1 MVSQDLRA
9 LKPWSISSFRP
20 NLGAM
25 SIQLKRSLFLG
36 GSAILTLV
44 SACESQKA
52 KYEGPYAAEVAAA
65 VPMIEKSVGLKYKTP
80 PKIEMRSKDQVRE
93 FVTKQ
98 FKDSLAMH
106 DIAGQEA
113 AYKRLGMIPD
123 TLKLQPFL
131 TSLLEEQI
139 VGYYDPHTK
148 VLYVVDGA
156 PKDMAAM
163 TITHELIHALQDQY
177 ISLDSVQK
185 IRDDNDRLT
194 AAQSVFE
201 GQAVYEQISIMLG
214 GTNIAINLPGG
225 WDRIREM
232 IRETQGSMPI
242 FAAAP
247 KVIQETLI
255 FPYLSGAEFYR
266 NYKERKPGSII
277 YKDMPVSTE
286 QIIHP
291 AAFFVTRD
299 NPTRVALGTLSN
311 ATKVY
316 DNDLG
321 EFETRLFLFQQLNDQ
336 NEAVRGATGWDGDRY
351 AVVNTPQGQ
360 GIVWL
365 TVWDSPV
372 AAGEFFHLAGQ
383 AVESRYSAKAATGST
398 DLIKKY
404 SAAGRTVQVSTTEI
418 QGRPVVLY
426 VDVPS
431 GANTN
436 IINAGQVTLKK

>member
-1 MVSQDLRA
+1 MTV
-9 LKPWSISSFRP
+9 
-20 NLGAM
+20 
-25 SIQLKRSLFLG
+25 QLKRSLSLAGWAALMF
-36 GSAILTLV
+36 V
-44 SACESQKA
+44 CACEKDKP
-52 KYEGPYAAEVAAA
+52 KYEGPYAAEVAEA
-65 VPMIEKSVGLKYKTP
+65 VPMIEKAVGLKYKTP
-80 PKIEMRSKDQVRE
+80 PKVETRSKDQVRE

-98 FKDSLAMH
+98 LTDSLAAH

-123 TLKLQPFL
+123 TLNLKAFL
-131 TSLLEEQI
+131 ISLLEEQI

-148 VLYVVDGA
+148 VLYVVDDA
-156 PKDMAAM
+156 PKDTRAL
-163 TITHELIHALQDQY
+163 TITHELVHALQDQY

-185 IRDDNDRLT
+185 IRDDNDRLS

-232 IRETQGSMPI
+232 IREEQASMPI

-247 KVIQETLI
+247 KVIQETMI

-291 AAFFVTRD
+291 AAFFLKRD
-299 NPTRVALGTLSN
+299 NPTRVTFGTLSN

-372 AAGEFFHLAGQ
+372 EAGEFFHLAGQ
-383 AVESRYSAKAATGST
+383 AVEARYKTKAGKGST
-398 DLIKKY
+398 DLVKNY
-404 SAAGRTVQVSTTEI
+404 SAAGRTVQVSTLEI
-418 QGRPVVLY
+418 QGRPVVIY
-426 VDVPS
+426 VDVPA
-431 GANTN
+431 GANPN
-436 IINAGQVTLKK
+436 IVNPAQVTLKEE

>member
-1 MVSQDLRA
+1 M
-9 LKPWSISSFRP
+9 
-20 NLGAM
+20 
-25 SIQLKRSLFLG
+25 
-36 GSAILTLV
+36 LTLV
-44 SACESQKA
+44 SACESQKP
-52 KYEGPYAAEVAAA
+52 KYEGPYAAEVTEA
-65 VPMIEKSVGLKYKTP
+65 VPMIEKAVGLPFKTP
-80 PKIEMRSKDQVRE
+80 PKVETRSKEQVRE

-98 FKDSLAMH
+98 FTDSLAMH

-139 VGYYDPHTK
+139 VGFYDPHTK

-156 PKDMAAM
+156 PKDMAAI
-163 TITHELIHALQDQY
+163 TITHELVHALQDQY

-185 IRDDNDRLT
+185 IRDDNDRLS

-214 GTNIAINLPGG
+214 GSNIAINLPGG

-232 IRETQGSMPI
+232 IQENKSSMPV

-266 NYKERKPGSII
+266 NFKERKPGTII
-277 YKDMPVSTE
+277 YTDMPVSTE

-291 AAFFVTRD
+291 AAFFVNRD
-299 NPTRVALGTLSN
+299 NPTKVGLGTLSN

-316 DNDLG
+316 ENDLG

-365 TVWDSPV
+365 SVWDSPV
-372 AAGEFFHLAGQ
+372 EAGEFFHLAGQ
-383 AVESRYSAKAATGST
+383 AVEKRYSTKAAAGST
-398 DLIKKY
+398 DLVKKY
-404 SAAGRTVQVSTTEI
+404 SAGGRAVQLSTMEI
-418 QGRPVVLY
+418 QGRPVVIY
-426 VDVPS
+426 ADVPG
-431 GANTN
+431 GANPN
-436 IINAGQVTLKK
+436 IINPAQVTLKQ

>member
-1 MVSQDLRA
+1 MTVH
-9 LKPWSISSFRP
+9 
-20 NLGAM
+20 
-25 SIQLKRSLFLG
+25 LKRSFCLAG
-36 GSAILTLV
+36 GAILTLV
-44 SACESQKA
+44 SACESQKP
-52 KYEGPYAAEVAAA
+52 KYEGPYATEVAEA
-65 VPMIEKSVGLKYKTP
+65 VPMIEKAVGLKYKTP
-80 PKIEMRSKDQVRE
+80 PKVETRSKDQVRE

-98 FKDSLAMH
+98 LTDSLAAH

-123 TLKLQPFL
+123 TLNLKAFL
-131 TSLLEEQI
+131 ISLLEEQI

-148 VLYVVDGA
+148 VLYVVDDA
-156 PKDMAAM
+156 PKDTRAL
-163 TITHELIHALQDQY
+163 TITHELVHALQDQY

-185 IRDDNDRLT
+185 IRDDNDRLS

-214 GTNIAINLPGG
+214 GSNIAINLPGG

-232 IRETQGSMPI
+232 IRENQGSMPI

-266 NYKERKPGSII
+266 NYKERKPGSVI
-277 YKDMPVSTE
+277 YKDMPVSNE

-291 AAFFVTRD
+291 SAYFGTRD
-299 NPTRVALGTLSN
+299 NPTRVTLGALSN
-311 ATKVY
+311 ASEVY
-316 DNDLG
+316 ENDLG

-365 TVWDSPV
+365 TVWDSSV
-372 AAGEFFHLAGQ
+372 EAGEFYDLAGR
-383 AVESRYSAKAATGST
+383 AIEKRFSTKAAKGST
-398 DLIKKY
+398 DLVKKY
-404 SAAGRTVQVSTTEI
+404 SASFRSIQPATTEI
-418 QGRPVVLY
+418 SGRPVVIYQDL
-426 VDVPS
+426 PS
-431 GANTN
+431 GASPN
-436 IINAGQVTLKK
+436 ILNPAT

>member
-1 MVSQDLRA
+1 MSA
-9 LKPWSISSFRP
+9 L
-20 NLGAM
+20 
-25 SIQLKRSLFLG
+25 LKRSFLLAAG
-36 GSAILTLV
+36 PLLTLV
-44 SACESQKA
+44 SACESQNP
-52 KYEGPYAAEVAAA
+52 KYEGPYAAEVAEA
-65 VPMIEKSVGLKYKTP
+65 VPMIEKAVGLKYKTP
-80 PKIEMRSKDQVRE
+80 PKVETRSNEQVRE
-93 FVTKQ
+93 FVIKQ
-98 FKDSLAMH
+98 LTDSLATH
-106 DIAGQEA
+106 DIDGQEA

-123 TLKLQPFL
+123 TLKLKPFL

-156 PKDMAAM
+156 PKDMASM
-163 TITHELIHALQDQY
+163 TITHELVHALQDQY

-185 IRDDNDRLT
+185 IRDDNDRLS

-214 GTNIAINLPGG
+214 GSNIAINLPGG

-232 IRETQGSMPI
+232 IRENQASMPI

-266 NYKERKPGSII
+266 NYKERKSGSII
-277 YKDMPVSTE
+277 YNDMPVSTE

-291 AAFFVTRD
+291 AAFFGTRD
-299 NPTRVALGTLSN
+299 NPTRVTLGTLAN

-316 DNDLG
+316 ENDLG
-321 EFETRLFLFQQLNDQ
+321 EFETRLFLYQQLNDQ
-336 NEAVRGATGWDGDRY
+336 NEAVRGASGWDGDRY

-372 AAGEFFHLAGQ
+372 EGGEFFHLAGQ
-383 AVESRYSAKAATGST
+383 AVEARYSTKAATGST
-398 DLIKKY
+398 ELVKKY
-404 SAAGRTVQVSTTEI
+404 SGGGRTIQVSTMEI
-418 QGRPVVLY
+418 QGRPVVIY
-426 VDVPS
+426 ADVPA
-431 GANTN
+431 GANPN
-436 IINAGQVTLKK
+436 IINPAQVTLSQ

>member
-1 MVSQDLRA
+1 MRA
-9 LKPWSISSFRP
+9 E
-20 NLGAM
+20 
-25 SIQLKRSLFLG
+25 LKRSFGLSGASL
-36 GSAILTLV
+36 LVLV
-44 SACESQKA
+44 SACESQKPT
-52 KYEGPYAAEVAAA
+52 YEGPYGAEVAAA
-65 VPMIEKSVGLKYKTP
+65 VPMIEKAVGLKFKTP
-80 PKIEMRSKDQVRE
+80 PKVETRSKAQVRE

-98 FKDSLAMH
+98 FTDSLARH

-131 TSLLEEQI
+131 MGLLEEQI
-139 VGYYDPHTK
+139 VGYYDPKTK
-148 VLYVVDGA
+148 VLYVVDGS
-156 PKDMAAM
+156 PKDMASL
-163 TITHELIHALQDQY
+163 TITHELVHALQDQY

-185 IRDDNDRLT
+185 IRDDNDRLS
-194 AAQSVFE
+194 AAQAVFE
-201 GQAVYEQISIMLG
+201 GQAVYEQISVMLG

-225 WDRIREM
+225 WERIREM
-232 IRETQGSMPI
+232 IRENQASMPI

-266 NYKERKPGSII
+266 NYKERKGGASV

-299 NPTRVALGTLSN
+299 NPTRVTLGTLTN
-311 ATKVY
+311 ATRVY
-316 DNDLG
+316 ENDLG

-336 NEAVRGATGWDGDRY
+336 NESLRGASGWDGDRY

-365 TVWDSPV
+365 TVWDSAV
-372 AAGEFFHLAGQ
+372 EAGEFFHIAGQ
-383 AVESRYSAKAATGST
+383 AVEARYSTKAAAGST
-398 DLIKKY
+398 DLVKKY
-404 SAAGRTVQVSTTEI
+404 SAGGRTLQVSTLEI
-418 QGRPVVLY
+418 QGRPVVILA
-426 VDVPS
+426 DVPA
-431 GANTN
+431 GANPN
-436 IINAGQVTLKK
+436 IIDPAQVTLKQ

>member
-1 MVSQDLRA
+1 MIAERA
-9 LKPWSISSFRP
+9 GTLAVV
-20 NLGAM
+20 LLVA
-25 SIQLKRSLFLG
+25 
-36 GSAILTLV
+36 LV
-44 SACESQKA
+44 SACESQKPA
-52 KYEGPYAAEVAAA
+52 YEGPYATEVREAI
-65 VPMIEKSVGLKYKTP
+65 PMIERAVGLKFKTP
-80 PKIEMRSKDQVRE
+80 PKVETRSKDQVRE
-93 FVTKQ
+93 FVTRQ
-98 FKDSLAMH
+98 FTDSLASH

-131 TSLLEEQI
+131 TGLLEEQI

-156 PKDMAAM
+156 PKDMASI
-163 TITHELIHALQDQY
+163 TITHELVHALQDQY
-177 ISLDSVQK
+177 ISLDSVQR
-185 IRDDNDRLT
+185 IRDDNDRLS

-214 GTNIAINLPGG
+214 GSNIAINLPGG

-232 IRETQGSMPI
+232 IRDNQGSMPI

-247 KVIQETLI
+247 KVIQESLI

-266 NYKERKPGSII
+266 NYKERKPGSSV

-291 AAFFVTRD
+291 AAFFVTKD
-299 NPTRVALGTLSN
+299 NPTSVRLGTLAS

-316 DNDLG
+316 ENDLG
-321 EFETRLFLFQQLNDQ
+321 EFETRLFLFQHLNDQ

-360 GIVWL
+360 GIVWVS
-365 TVWDSPV
+365 VWDSQV
-372 AAGEFFHLAGQ
+372 EAGEFFHMAGD
-383 AVESRYSAKAATGST
+383 AVDKRYSTKAAAGST
-398 DLIKKY
+398 DLVKKY
-404 SAAGRTVQVSTTEI
+404 SAGGRTIQVSTQEI
-418 QGRPVVLY
+418 QGRPTVIY
-426 VDVPS
+426 VDVPA
-431 GANTN
+431 GANPN
-436 IINAGQVTLKK
+436 IVNPAQVTLTQ